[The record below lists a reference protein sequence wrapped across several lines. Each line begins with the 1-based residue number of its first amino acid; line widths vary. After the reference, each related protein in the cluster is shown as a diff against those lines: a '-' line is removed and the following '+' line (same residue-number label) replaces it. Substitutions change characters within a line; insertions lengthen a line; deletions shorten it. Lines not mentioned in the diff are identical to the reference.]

1 LAIDLFSG
9 RKAPPGAVRLSKTLF
24 RQPGAAG
31 LSAAV
36 SRAFSAPGKMR
47 EAIRRKVYKAAAVL
61 HYSPW
66 AIVQAMVQQRSG
78 KIAYLNLQEGRNY
91 SG

>member
-1 LAIDLFSG
+1 
-9 RKAPPGAVRLSKTLF
+9 
-24 RQPGAAG
+24 
-31 LSAAV
+31 
-36 SRAFSAPGKMR
+36 MR
-47 EAIRRKVYKAAAVL
+47 EATRRKVYEAAAVL